1 MKIRFLLLTLLFSS
15 LLTNCKHGQKTNKT
29 PEKEQKSVEITP
41 ETTDFGALLSDSPRH
56 HEWKTLTSNG
66 RELYTFIA
74 YPEVSEYAKAVIVIH
89 ENRGL
94 NDWARYFVDQL
105 AAEGYVVLA
114 PDLLSNFK
122 ENIKKTTDFE
132 DSDKAREAIYAIND
146 DKVTADLDAV
156 FKYAKSINAASGEVA
171 VVGFCWGGTQTFRYA
186 THNPD
191 ITSANV
197 FYGTAPENSES
208 LKHINAPVF
217 GYYGGDDNRV
227 NSTIEETRT
236 RMIANGKTY
245 ESMIYDGAGHA
256 FMRRGEEAGSNAAN
270 EVAYNKAWER
280 LLAKLKSSF

>member
-1 MKIRFLLLTLLFSS
+1 MKIKFLLLALIFSTA
-15 LLTNCKHGQKTNKT
+15 LTNCKNGQKPKETT
-29 PEKEQKSVEITP
+29 EKELKSVETAP
-41 ETTDFGALLSDSPRH
+41 KTTGFGALLSDSPRH

-74 YPEVSEYAKAVIVIH
+74 YPEVSQYAKAVIVIH

-132 DSDKAREAIYAIND
+132 DSDKAREAIYALD
-146 DKVTADLDAV
+146 DNKVTADLDAV
-156 FKYAKSINAASGEVA
+156 FKFAKSINAASGEVA

-197 FYGTAPENSES
+197 FYGTAPENNEA
-208 LKHINAPVF
+208 LKQINAPVF
-217 GYYGGDDNRV
+217 GYYGGNDNRV

-236 RMIANGKTY
+236 RMIASGKTY
-245 ESMIYDGAGHA
+245 ETVIYDGAGHA
-256 FMRRGEEAGSNAAN
+256 FMRRGEEADSDAAN
-270 EVAYNKAWER
+270 EVAYNKAWVR
-280 LLAKLKSSF
+280 LLKKLKSTY